1 MDIRL
6 KKGPGKEIEV
16 LRVDEPVTGEMLV
29 NRYAGETEYRILAMK
44 VGNVLKEL
52 TDVIDCDCDV
62 ELLDMRNHGA
72 NLMYQRSL
80 SLIYLK
86 ASKDVLGD
94 VRVEIDN
101 SLNKGVYTEIKLPAA
116 IQEAQ
121 VREIE
126 DRMHQLIEADV
137 PIRKI
142 VMSRGDAISMFS
154 ERGLTKKVHLLEQNE
169 SVDELECYELEGYCN
184 SFYGPMVPSAGY
196 IEHFELRK
204 YHRGVILRFPYPSAP
219 DRVPEYVDER
229 NLCSA
234 FGESKKWHKLL
245 DVAYLCD
252 LNDKIQQG
260 SFKETVLLSEA
271 LHEKKIAE
279 IADEIHKGRKR
290 IVLLAG
296 PSSSGKTTTARRLCV
311 QLKVNG
317 LDPLYLG
324 TDDYFVERHQ
334 TPLDENGEPNFEDL
348 GAVDIELFNDN
359 MNGLLE
365 GRTVDLPEFDFI
377 EGKKVFGKRLTQID
391 ANRPIVIEGIH
402 ALNPELTKYIDEA
415 WKYRIYIS
423 PFVQINMDY
432 HSRIPTTDARMIRRM
447 VRDFRDRG
455 KTAEATID
463 DWPKVRKGEDKN
475 IFPYN
480 GTADVLFNSALS
492 YELGIL
498 KRYADPLLRAIGP
511 EKPQYSEAQRLLQML
526 QFVKEYDDDSV
537 VPNNSILK
545 EFIGGSIFVEG

>member
-1 MDIRL
+1 MEIRL
-6 KKGPGKEIEV
+6 KKGPGRDFETIHID
-16 LRVDEPVTGEMLV
+16 RPVTGEVLADE
-29 NRYAGETEYRILAMK
+29 YAGDAEYRILAMK
-44 VGNVLKEL
+44 VGNVMREL
-52 TDVIDCDCDV
+52 TAVIDADCDV

-72 NLMYQRSL
+72 NLVYQRSI
-80 SLIYLK
+80 SFIYLK
-86 ASKDVLGD
+86 AVKDVLGD

-101 SLNKGVYTEIKLPAA
+101 SLNKGVYTEIRLPSAVK
-116 IQEAQ
+116 EEQ
-121 VREIE
+121 VKEIE
-126 DRMHQLIEADV
+126 ARMRQLIDADA
-137 PIRKI
+137 PI
-142 VMSRGDAISMFS
+142 
-154 ERGLTKKVHLLEQNE
+154 KKVVLNKNEAVSDFYDRGMLKKGRLLEQND
-169 SVDELECYELEGYCN
+169 SVEELACYDLEGYRN

-196 IEHFELRK
+196 IEHFQLKK

-219 DRVPEYVDER
+219 DRIPEYVDEKK
-229 NLCSA
+229 LCSA

-252 LNDKIQQG
+252 LNEKIDQG
-260 SFKETVLLSEA
+260 NFKETVLLSEA

-279 IADEIHKGRKR
+279 IADEICKERKR
-290 IVLLAG
+290 IILLAG

-324 TDDYFVERHQ
+324 TDDYFVEREQ

-348 GAVDIELFNDN
+348 GAVDIELFNEN

-391 ANRPIVIEGIH
+391 SNRPIVIEGIH
-402 ALNPELTKYIDEA
+402 ALNPELTKYIDDA

-423 PFVQINMDY
+423 PFVQVNMDY

-447 VRDFRDRG
+447 VRDFRYRG
-455 KTAEATID
+455 KSAEATID
-463 DWPKVRKGEDKN
+463 EWPKVRKGEDKN

-498 KRYADPLLRAIGP
+498 KKYAEPLLQDIGP
-511 EKPQYSEAQRLLQML
+511 DKPQYSEAQRLLQML
-526 QFVKEYDDDSV
+526 QFVKSYDDDSV

-545 EFIGGSIFVEG
+545 EFIGGSIFVEE

>member
-1 MDIRL
+1 MEIRL
-6 KKGPGKEIEV
+6 KKGPGKEFET
-16 LRVDEPVTGEMLV
+16 LHTDKPVTGEMLV
-29 NRYAGETEYRILAMK
+29 EQYAGDAEYRILAMK

-52 TDVIDCDCDV
+52 TAVVDSDCDV

-72 NLMYQRSL
+72 NLIYQRSV

-86 ASKDVLGD
+86 AAKDVLGD

-101 SLNKGVYTEIKLPAA
+101 SLNKGVYTEIKLPSAVKE
-116 IQEAQ
+116 QQ
-121 VREIE
+121 VREISE
-126 DRMHQLIEADV
+126 RMQQLIDADM
-137 PIRKI
+137 PIRKV
-142 VMSRGDAISMFS
+142 VMSRNDAVSLFS
-154 ERGLTKKVHLLEQNE
+154 ERGLLKKAKLLEQNE
-169 SVDELECYELEGYCN
+169 SVDELVCYELDGYRN
-184 SFYGPMVPSAGY
+184 LFYGPMAPSAGY

-219 DRVPEYVDER
+219 DRVPEYVDEKK
-229 NLCSA
+229 LCTA

-252 LNDKIQQG
+252 LNDKIEQG
-260 SFKETVLLSEA
+260 QFKETVLLSEA

-279 IADEIHKGRKR
+279 IADEIYKERKR

-324 TDDYFVERHQ
+324 TDDYFVERNQ
-334 TPLDENGEPNFEDL
+334 TPLDENGEPDFENL

-365 GRTVDLPEFDFI
+365 GRMVDLPEFDFI

-402 ALNPELTKYIDEA
+402 ALNPELTKHIDDA

-447 VRDFRDRG
+447 VRDYKYRG
-455 KTAEATID
+455 KSAEATID

-498 KRYADPLLRAIGP
+498 KKYAEPLLKAIGP
-511 EKPQYSEAQRLLQML
+511 DKPQYSEAQRLLQML
-526 QFVKEYDDDSV
+526 QFVKDYDDDSV

-545 EFIGGSIFVEG
+545 EFIGGSIFVEE